1 MTNVNKIFVLLLIAK
16 KAKKAKKAKFHRQKI
31 LSLCYT

>member
-16 KAKKAKKAKFHRQKI
+16 KAKKAKFHRQKI